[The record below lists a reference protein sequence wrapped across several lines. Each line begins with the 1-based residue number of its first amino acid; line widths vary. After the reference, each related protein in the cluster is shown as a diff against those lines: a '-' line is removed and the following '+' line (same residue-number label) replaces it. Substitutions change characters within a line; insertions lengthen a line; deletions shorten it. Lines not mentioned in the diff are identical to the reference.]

1 MALLSL
7 SFLYTLSL
15 KMFSV
20 DFVLLFTP
28 FTVTILSHRY
38 RKLLF
43 TDFLMILPV
52 SSQNPRCQYLSFS
65 LQVLQ
70 PHLSS
75 LLSPH
80 HEK

>member
-28 FTVTILSHRY
+28 FTVTGLS
-38 RKLLF
+38 LLF
-43 TDFLMILPV
+43 LLNFVILIYNEFINSAEKGV
-52 SSQNPRCQYLSFS
+52 KNGQILQYG
-65 LQVLQ
+65 
-70 PHLSS
+70 
-75 LLSPH
+75 
-80 HEK
+80 